1 MILKCFIFEKNQI
14 VYKKFFKRYS
24 PLILIMT
31 LFSGIVLTSFYF
43 ILQPKITLPIYSPN
57 MVSSELVEEEIQY
70 VKKYHKISDFSLT
83 NQNGETITQ
92 DYYENKIYIA
102 DFFFTTCPT
111 ICPIMTK
118 NMFEVQQKTLKQNVL
133 LVSYSVTPEID
144 SIAQLKKYAL
154 ENKVNDNK
162 WNLLTGDK
170 KQIYELARKS
180 YLVAK
185 NDGDGGKY
193 DMIHTENFVLI
204 DKEKRIRGY
213 YDGTNKEDIDKLLS
227 DVKILENLYKNSK
240 NEKNNI

>member
-1 MILKCFIFEKNQI
+1 
-14 VYKKFFKRYS
+14 
-24 PLILIMT
+24 MT

-83 NQNGETITQ
+83 NQNGDTITQ

-118 NMFEVQQKTLKQNVL
+118 NMFEVQEKTLKQNVL

>member
-1 MILKCFIFEKNQI
+1 MT
-14 VYKKFFKRYS
+14 FFS
-24 PLILIMT
+24 VV
-31 LFSGIVLTSFYF
+31 VLTSFYF

-57 MVSSELVEEEIQY
+57 MVSSELVEEEIQH

-83 NQNGETITQ
+83 NQNGKQITQ
-92 DYYENKIYIA
+92 GYYENQIYIA
-102 DFFFTTCPT
+102 DFFFTTCPS

-118 NMFEVQQKTLKQNVL
+118 NMYQIQQKTMDKNVL

-144 SIAQLKKYAL
+144 NVDQLKKYAL

-185 NDGDGGKY
+185 NDGVGGKY

-204 DKEKRIRGY
+204 DREKRIRGY
-213 YDGTNKEDIDKLLS
+213 YDGTNKEEVDKLLS
-227 DVKILENLYKNSK
+227 DVKILENSYKNSK